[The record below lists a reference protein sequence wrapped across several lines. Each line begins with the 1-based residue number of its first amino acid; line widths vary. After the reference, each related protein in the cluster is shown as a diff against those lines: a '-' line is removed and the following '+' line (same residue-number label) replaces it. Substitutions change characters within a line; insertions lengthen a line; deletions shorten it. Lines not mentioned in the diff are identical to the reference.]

1 MTGRV
6 VSTGTALVPVTRGR
20 LASLGQSIT
29 RSTSAHSLAAAL
41 MIGTAFVGCAWLS
54 WRRLGSLIIDGGHEL
69 EVPRRLLE
77 GAVLY
82 RDVSWSWG
90 PLAPWVN
97 AALYRLFGVHS
108 DTLMWAGLVTAALA
122 ALGLYL
128 LARRF
133 AGAFTSAWVAIAFIA
148 GCAFSRRGDIA
159 IFNFVAPFNFS
170 ATYGITLAIWSVLL
184 LVRHARSGAPATL
197 AASAVLAG
205 LVALT
210 KIETT
215 LAVAVAQGAFLLT
228 VLPRPSRSQVL
239 AWGCGVAVAA
249 VGYAVAAQVSH
260 GRIWPSLVE
269 LLNGGS
275 RFYVSASMG
284 IRELDRS
291 LREVA
296 ISLLAWVVLLAAAR
310 WVARQDA
317 SPRQRMLRAL
327 ACLGLLVV
335 PAFFL
340 EMRFFGTRFFGT
352 RYFETRFFET
362 RFFGTRLLET
372 RFFEASF
379 FETSF
384 FRAAPLLLAAGLGWI
399 VVTRMREGEAALDR
413 RWREHLVVWA
423 FALGALPRILL
434 RASVDHYG
442 FYLLPPTFA
451 CVALGMTRSLT
462 RRGEPSLSPRTLGIA
477 ASTVLAWVA
486 LGALRVS
493 YPHFTKPVS
502 EVRTARVHLL
512 VDAGSPEATFI
523 PYLSG
528 LPPNTVCAAVPEG
541 AGIIFASGLTPPSDG
556 MTAYLSM
563 SFHDPGVER
572 AILQAWERK
581 PPQVIFSWREDQSS
595 VFGYAGF
602 GKDYGVELARWI
614 SERYEPAQ
622 ESPKGQAALLVPRH
636 GS

>member
-41 MIGTAFVGCAWLS
+41 MVGTAFVGCAWLS

-128 LARRF
+128 LTRRF
-133 AGAFTSAWVAIAFIA
+133 AGPFTSAWVAIAFIA
-148 GCAFSRRGDIA
+148 GCAFSRRGDVA

-184 LVRHARSGAPATL
+184 LVRHARSGRPATL
-197 AASAVLAG
+197 AASAVMAG

-210 KIETT
+210 KIETAF
-215 LAVAVAQGAFLLT
+215 AVAVAHGAFLLT
-228 VLPRPSRSQVL
+228 DLPRPSRARVIS
-239 AWGCGVAVAA
+239 WGSGLVAGA
-249 VGYAVAAQVSH
+249 VGYGVAAWASQGLVW
-260 GRIWPSLVE
+260 RSLVE

-275 RFYVSASMG
+275 RFYVGDSMG
-284 IRELDRS
+284 IREVGRS
-291 LREVA
+291 LQDVALSFIAWTVVLAAAYWAARRAAQPREWGLRA
-296 ISLLAWVVLLAAAR
+296 LAWVVLL
-310 WVARQDA
+310 V
-317 SPRQRMLRAL
+317 L
-327 ACLGLLVV
+327 

-340 EMRFFGTRFFGT
+340 ERTLFRAAPIPAFD
-352 RYFETRFFET
+352 
-362 RFFGTRLLET
+362 LERT
-372 RFFEASF
+372 
-379 FETSF
+379 F
-384 FRAAPLLLAAGLGWI
+384 FRAAPILLAAGLGWI
-399 VVTRMREGEAALDR
+399 VVSRGREGESALDG

-434 RASVDHYG
+434 RTGLDHYG
-442 FYLLPPTFA
+442 FYLLPPTFV
-451 CVALGMTRSLT
+451 CVAIGMTRYLAT
-462 RRGEPSLSPRTLGIA
+462 RYGPLLSPRALTLA
-477 ASTVLAWVA
+477 ASTVLAGVA
-486 LGALRVS
+486 LGRLVVS
-493 YPHFTKPVS
+493 YPQLTKPVS
-502 EVRTARVHLL
+502 EVRTARVHRL
-512 VDAGSPEATFI
+512 VDARGPEATFI
-523 PYLSG
+523 PYLSA
-528 LPPNTVCAAVPEG
+528 LPPSTICAAVPEG
-541 AGIIFASGLTPPSDG
+541 TGIIFASGLTPPSDG
-556 MTAYLSM
+556 MTAYIPPNL
-563 SFHDPGVER
+563 HEPGVQQR
-572 AILQAWERK
+572 ILQAWERR
-581 PPQVIFSWREDQSS
+581 PPEFIVYWDDDQSS

-614 SERYEPAQ
+614 SERYEVAK
-622 ESPKGQAALLVPRH
+622 ESLDGRATLLVPRH